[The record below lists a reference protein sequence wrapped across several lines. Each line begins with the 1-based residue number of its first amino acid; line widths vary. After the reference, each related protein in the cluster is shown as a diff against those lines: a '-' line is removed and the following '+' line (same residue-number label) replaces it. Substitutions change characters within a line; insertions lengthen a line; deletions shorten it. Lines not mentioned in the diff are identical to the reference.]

1 MLLNILLF
9 LLLTFVIFV
18 IYRLNNPKSPL
29 RSFLYSKKGKNIT
42 IIYSSP
48 YKNGRLIFGTK
59 SESALV
65 KFDDYWRT
73 GANRRTIIKTDTDL
87 SFENNILLRG
97 EYVIYTKPGLN
108 KWDITFNST
117 KSYLGSFKPKPEM
130 DLFTVSASP
139 RILKTPIEQLT
150 FDFIPYNK
158 SDQNTNALRLRWDY
172 TEVVIPFK

>member
-9 LLLTFVIFV
+9 LLLTFIIFV
-18 IYRLNNPKSPL
+18 IYRLYNPKSPH
-29 RSFLYSKKGKNIT
+29 RSLLYSEKGKNIT

-65 KFDDYWRT
+65 KFDNYWRT

-97 EYVIYTKPGLN
+97 
-108 KWDITFNST
+108 
-117 KSYLGSFKPKPEM
+117 
-130 DLFTVSASP
+130 
-139 RILKTPIEQLT
+139 RICNLH
-150 FDFIPYNK
+150 
-158 SDQNTNALRLRWDY
+158 
-172 TEVVIPFK
+172 